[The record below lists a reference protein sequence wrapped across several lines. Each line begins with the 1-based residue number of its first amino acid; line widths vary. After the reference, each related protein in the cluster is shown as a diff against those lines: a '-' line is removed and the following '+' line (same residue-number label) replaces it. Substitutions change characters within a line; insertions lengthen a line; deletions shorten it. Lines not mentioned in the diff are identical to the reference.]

1 MTLHYVYVDSRKKNE
16 EESKT
21 NFTVSLHTP
30 LKNVIRC
37 GLTQFSKGNN
47 AFNVGKHNN
56 KIAWIEIATTLPHTD
71 YDSRYSE
78 ITLDVKY
85 YSILEILTTIT
96 TKMSATTGRTYA
108 GEQATT
114 YSYTIDE
121 DYRVSIEAQAS
132 SSAESNRFW
141 GFVVPR
147 KEYTS
152 SILHATLGYVREQL
166 FESYF
171 NLDST
176 DSRLRK
182 SQLILDNTI
191 EDRSVKA
198 QSSYIEN
205 HSVLYLGSDV
215 LTKHSQKMIHGDN
228 RTTSSTMRC
237 NYLETIPV
245 SVNRWSYIHLN
256 KHSDSIQYHSL
267 HNVNISHFDLKLY
280 SEHEVLLNDDEE
292 SNYKAVLVF
301 ETLDET
307 HHEIKEMY
315 KEYNASAYALANRRV
330 A

>member
-47 AFNVGKHNN
+47 SFNVGTHNN
-56 KIAWIEIATTLPHTD
+56 EISWIEIVESGTGSYTLNTNT
-71 YDSRYSE
+71 

-85 YSILEILTTIT
+85 YSILELLTTIT

-132 SSAESNRFW
+132 SSPLSNRYW
-141 GFVVPR
+141 AFVVPINQ
-147 KEYTS
+147 YTS
-152 SILHATLGYVREQL
+152 SILHATLGYTRNQL
-166 FESYF
+166 LSKT
-171 NLDST
+171 DDISHT
-176 DSRLRK
+176 DSRLRQ
-182 SQLILDNTI
+182 SQTI
-191 EDRSVKA
+191 VEKTVLDRSVKA

-215 LTKHSQKMIHGDN
+215 LTKHSQRMIHGDDIS
-228 RTTSSTMRC
+228 TSSTMRC

-256 KHSDSIQYHSL
+256 KHSVSIQYHSL

-292 SNYKAVLVF
+292 SDYKTVLVF